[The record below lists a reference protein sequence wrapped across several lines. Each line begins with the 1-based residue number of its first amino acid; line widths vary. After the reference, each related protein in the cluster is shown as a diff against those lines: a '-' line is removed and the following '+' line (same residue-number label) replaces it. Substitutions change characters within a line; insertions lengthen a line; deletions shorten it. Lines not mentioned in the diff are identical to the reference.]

1 MLAVGILTLCLV
13 FFAAILLRILG
24 ANDFLARS
32 DEIVFYL
39 LFISL
44 VFSGALYFLLYN
56 QSKKIAKIIYEKD
69 KKLKKQA
76 SKIAQKNAQQQSLIE
91 GICHEIKN
99 PVAIMRLSAQSLQA
113 STFAQKIIYS
123 CDKITK
129 LLDTLNSAFIGD
141 IEPKIEKIDLRE
153 LALRVKNELADER
166 IEISGQKCVFCDREL
181 MGLLLYNLI
190 SNALKYS
197 SGRVIIRLSKSG
209 IFVRDFGEGFSKSE
223 KELIFKKFYKG
234 QNHKNSG
241 SLGFGLWACKQICKI
256 HSFLIKA
263 NSTKHGSTFGVLC
276 QWAGI
281 LDFKSFKE
289 F

>member
-76 SKIAQKNAQQQSLIE
+76 SKISQQNARQQSLIE

-256 HSFLIKA
+256 HSFLLKA
-263 NSTKHGSTFGVLC
+263 NSTKHGSTFAVLC
-276 QWAGI
+276 A
-281 LDFKSFKE
+281 DA
-289 F
+289 

>member
-1 MLAVGILTLCLV
+1 MLAVGILALCLV

-76 SKIAQKNAQQQSLIE
+76 SKISQKNAQQQSLIE

-166 IEISGQKCVFCDREL
+166 IEISGQKCVFCDRGL

-256 HSFLIKA
+256 HSFLLKA
-263 NSTKHGSTFGVLC
+263 NSTKHGSTFAVLC
-276 QWAGI
+276 
-281 LDFKSFKE
+281 
-289 F
+289 

>member
-44 VFSGALYFLLYN
+44 VFSGALYFLLYI

-141 IEPKIEKIDLRE
+141 IEPKIEKIDIRE

-256 HSFLIKA
+256 HSFLLKA
-263 NSTKHGSTFGVLC
+263 NSTKHGSTFAVLC
-276 QWAGI
+276 A
-281 LDFKSFKE
+281 DA
-289 F
+289 

>member
-241 SLGFGLWACKQICKI
+241 SIGFGLWACKQICKI
-256 HSFLIKA
+256 HSFLLKA
-263 NSTKHGSTFGVLC
+263 NSTKHGSTFAVLC
-276 QWAGI
+276 ANA
-281 LDFKSFKE
+281 
-289 F
+289 

>member
-1 MLAVGILTLCLV
+1 MLAVGILALCLV

-76 SKIAQKNAQQQSLIE
+76 SKISQKNAQQQSLIE

-141 IEPKIEKIDLRE
+141 IEPKIEKIDIRE

-256 HSFLIKA
+256 HSFLLKA
-263 NSTKHGSTFGVLC
+263 NSTKHGSTFAVLC
-276 QWAGI
+276 
-281 LDFKSFKE
+281 
-289 F
+289 

>member
-76 SKIAQKNAQQQSLIE
+76 SKISQQNARQQSLIE

-141 IEPKIEKIDLRE
+141 IEPKIEKIDIRE

-256 HSFLIKA
+256 HSFLLKA

-276 QWAGI
+276 
-281 LDFKSFKE
+281 
-289 F
+289 

>member
-1 MLAVGILTLCLV
+1 MLAVGILTPCLV

-24 ANDFLARS
+24 ANDFSARS
-32 DEIVFYL
+32 DEIAFYL

-256 HSFLIKA
+256 HSFLLKA
-263 NSTKHGSTFGVLC
+263 NSTKHGSTFAVLC
-276 QWAGI
+276 
-281 LDFKSFKE
+281 
-289 F
+289 

>member
-76 SKIAQKNAQQQSLIE
+76 SKITQQNARQQSLIE

-256 HSFLIKA
+256 HSFLLKA
-263 NSTKHGSTFGVLC
+263 NSTKHGSTFAVLC
-276 QWAGI
+276 A
-281 LDFKSFKE
+281 DA
-289 F
+289 

>member
-99 PVAIMRLSAQSLQA
+99 PVAIMRLSAQSLQT

-141 IEPKIEKIDLRE
+141 IEPKIEKIDLAE

-256 HSFLIKA
+256 HSFLLKA
-263 NSTKHGSTFGVLC
+263 NSTKHGSTFAVLC
-276 QWAGI
+276 A
-281 LDFKSFKE
+281 DASE

>member
-76 SKIAQKNAQQQSLIE
+76 SKIAQKNARQQSLIE

-256 HSFLIKA
+256 HSFLLKA
-263 NSTKHGSTFGVLC
+263 NSTKHGSTFAVLC
-276 QWAGI
+276 
-281 LDFKSFKE
+281 
-289 F
+289 

>member
-44 VFSGALYFLLYN
+44 VFSGALYFLLYS

-141 IEPKIEKIDLRE
+141 IEPKIEKIDLAE

-256 HSFLIKA
+256 HSFLLKA

-276 QWAGI
+276 
-281 LDFKSFKE
+281 
-289 F
+289 

>member
-1 MLAVGILTLCLV
+1 MLAVGILALCLV

-76 SKIAQKNAQQQSLIE
+76 SKISQKNAQQQSLIE

-256 HSFLIKA
+256 HSFLLKA
-263 NSTKHGSTFGVLC
+263 NSTKHGSTFAVLC
-276 QWAGI
+276 
-281 LDFKSFKE
+281 
-289 F
+289 

>member
-24 ANDFLARS
+24 ANDFVARS

-76 SKIAQKNAQQQSLIE
+76 SKISQQNARQQSLIE

-141 IEPKIEKIDLRE
+141 VKPKIEKIDIRE

-256 HSFLIKA
+256 HSFLLKA

-276 QWAGI
+276 
-281 LDFKSFKE
+281 
-289 F
+289 

>member
-44 VFSGALYFLLYN
+44 VFSGALYFLLYS

-76 SKIAQKNAQQQSLIE
+76 SKISQQNARQQSLIE

-256 HSFLIKA
+256 HSFLLKA

-276 QWAGI
+276 
-281 LDFKSFKE
+281 
-289 F
+289 

>member
-1 MLAVGILTLCLV
+1 MLAVGILALCLV

-99 PVAIMRLSAQSLQA
+99 PVAIMRLSAQSLQT

-256 HSFLIKA
+256 HSFLLKA
-263 NSTKHGSTFGVLC
+263 NSTKHGSTFAVLC
-276 QWAGI
+276 ANA
-281 LDFKSFKE
+281 
-289 F
+289 

>member
-1 MLAVGILTLCLV
+1 
-13 FFAAILLRILG
+13 
-24 ANDFLARS
+24 
-32 DEIVFYL
+32 
-39 LFISL
+39 
-44 VFSGALYFLLYN
+44 
-56 QSKKIAKIIYEKD
+56 
-69 KKLKKQA
+69 
-76 SKIAQKNAQQQSLIE
+76 
-91 GICHEIKN
+91 
-99 PVAIMRLSAQSLQA
+99 MRLSAQSLQT

-141 IEPKIEKIDLRE
+141 IEPKIEKIDLAE

-166 IEISGQKCVFCDREL
+166 IEISGQKCVFCDSEL

-256 HSFLIKA
+256 HSFLLKA

-276 QWAGI
+276 
-281 LDFKSFKE
+281 
-289 F
+289 

>member
-1 MLAVGILTLCLV
+1 MLAVGILMLCLV

-24 ANDFLARS
+24 ANDFVARS

-256 HSFLIKA
+256 HSFLLKA

-276 QWAGI
+276 
-281 LDFKSFKE
+281 
-289 F
+289 

>member
-24 ANDFLARS
+24 ANDFLAIS

-256 HSFLIKA
+256 HSFLLKA
-263 NSTKHGSTFGVLC
+263 NSTKHGSTFAVLC
-276 QWAGI
+276 ANA
-281 LDFKSFKE
+281 
-289 F
+289 

>member
-1 MLAVGILTLCLV
+1 MLAVGILMLCLV

-141 IEPKIEKIDLRE
+141 VKPKIEKIDLRE
-153 LALRVKNELADER
+153 LALKVKNELVDER

-256 HSFLIKA
+256 HSFLLKA
-263 NSTKHGSTFGVLC
+263 NSTKHGSTFAVLC
-276 QWAGI
+276 
-281 LDFKSFKE
+281 
-289 F
+289 

>member
-141 IEPKIEKIDLRE
+141 IEPKIEKIDIRE

-256 HSFLIKA
+256 HSFLLKA

-276 QWAGI
+276 
-281 LDFKSFKE
+281 
-289 F
+289 

>member
-1 MLAVGILTLCLV
+1 MLAVGILALCLV

-99 PVAIMRLSAQSLQA
+99 PVAIMRLSAQSLQT

-141 IEPKIEKIDLRE
+141 IEPKIEKIDLAE

-256 HSFLIKA
+256 HSFLLKA

-276 QWAGI
+276 
-281 LDFKSFKE
+281 
-289 F
+289 

>member
-24 ANDFLARS
+24 ANDFVARS

-256 HSFLIKA
+256 HSFLLKA
-263 NSTKHGSTFGVLC
+263 NSTKHGSTFAVLC
-276 QWAGI
+276 ANA
-281 LDFKSFKE
+281 
-289 F
+289 

>member
-76 SKIAQKNAQQQSLIE
+76 NKIAQKNAQQQSLIE

-99 PVAIMRLSAQSLQA
+99 PVAIMRLSAQSLQTSA
-113 STFAQKIIYS
+113 FAQKIIYS

-256 HSFLIKA
+256 HSFLLKA
-263 NSTKHGSTFGVLC
+263 NSTKHGSTFAVLC
-276 QWAGI
+276 ANA
-281 LDFKSFKE
+281 
-289 F
+289 

>member
-1 MLAVGILTLCLV
+1 MLAVGILTFCLV
-13 FFAAILLRILG
+13 FFTAILLRILG

-141 IEPKIEKIDLRE
+141 IEPKIEKIDLAE

-256 HSFLIKA
+256 HSFLLKA

-276 QWAGI
+276 ANA
-281 LDFKSFKE
+281 
-289 F
+289 

>member
-24 ANDFLARS
+24 ANDFVARS

-99 PVAIMRLSAQSLQA
+99 PVAIMRLSAQSLQT

-153 LALRVKNELADER
+153 LALRVKIELADER

-256 HSFLIKA
+256 HSFLLKA
-263 NSTKHGSTFGVLC
+263 NSTKHGSTFAVLC
-276 QWAGI
+276 A
-281 LDFKSFKE
+281 DA
-289 F
+289 

>member
-1 MLAVGILTLCLV
+1 MLAVGILALCLV

-76 SKIAQKNAQQQSLIE
+76 SKISQQNARQQSLIE

-99 PVAIMRLSAQSLQA
+99 PVAIMRLSAQSLQT

-256 HSFLIKA
+256 HSFLLKA
-263 NSTKHGSTFGVLC
+263 NSTKHGSTFAVLC
-276 QWAGI
+276 
-281 LDFKSFKE
+281 
-289 F
+289 

>member
-76 SKIAQKNAQQQSLIE
+76 SKISQQNARQQSLIE

-141 IEPKIEKIDLRE
+141 IEPKIEKIDLAE

-256 HSFLIKA
+256 HSFLLKA
-263 NSTKHGSTFGVLC
+263 NSTKHGSTFAVLC
-276 QWAGI
+276 
-281 LDFKSFKE
+281 
-289 F
+289 

>member
-76 SKIAQKNAQQQSLIE
+76 SKISQQNARQQSLIE

-141 IEPKIEKIDLRE
+141 IEPKIEKIDIRE

-256 HSFLIKA
+256 HSFLLKA
-263 NSTKHGSTFGVLC
+263 NSTKHGSTFAVLC
-276 QWAGI
+276 ANA
-281 LDFKSFKE
+281 
-289 F
+289 

>member
-1 MLAVGILTLCLV
+1 MLAVGILALCLV

-256 HSFLIKA
+256 HSFLLKA
-263 NSTKHGSTFGVLC
+263 NSTKHGSTFAVLC
-276 QWAGI
+276 
-281 LDFKSFKE
+281 
-289 F
+289 

>member
-1 MLAVGILTLCLV
+1 MLAVGILTLCLA

-24 ANDFLARS
+24 ANDFVARS

-99 PVAIMRLSAQSLQA
+99 PVAIMRLSAQSLQT

-256 HSFLIKA
+256 HSFLLKA
-263 NSTKHGSTFGVLC
+263 NSTKHGSTFAVLC
-276 QWAGI
+276 
-281 LDFKSFKE
+281 
-289 F
+289 

>member
-256 HSFLIKA
+256 HSFLLKA
-263 NSTKHGSTFGVLC
+263 NSTKHGSTFAVLC
-276 QWAGI
+276 
-281 LDFKSFKE
+281 
-289 F
+289 

>member
-24 ANDFLARS
+24 ANDFVARS

-76 SKIAQKNAQQQSLIE
+76 SKISQQNARQQSLIE

-256 HSFLIKA
+256 HSFLLKA
-263 NSTKHGSTFGVLC
+263 NSTKHGSTFAVLC
-276 QWAGI
+276 
-281 LDFKSFKE
+281 
-289 F
+289 

>member
-153 LALRVKNELADER
+153 LALKVKNELVDER

-256 HSFLIKA
+256 HSFLLKA
-263 NSTKHGSTFGVLC
+263 NSTKHGSTFAVLC
-276 QWAGI
+276 ANA
-281 LDFKSFKE
+281 
-289 F
+289 

>member
-24 ANDFLARS
+24 ANDFVARS

-99 PVAIMRLSAQSLQA
+99 PVAIMRLSAQSLQT

-141 IEPKIEKIDLRE
+141 VKPKIEKIDLRE
-153 LALRVKNELADER
+153 LALKVKNELVDER

-256 HSFLIKA
+256 HSFLLKA
-263 NSTKHGSTFGVLC
+263 NSTKHGSTFAVLC
-276 QWAGI
+276 
-281 LDFKSFKE
+281 
-289 F
+289 

>member
-1 MLAVGILTLCLV
+1 MLAVGILMLCLV

-141 IEPKIEKIDLRE
+141 IEPKIEKIDIRE

-256 HSFLIKA
+256 HSFLLKA

-276 QWAGI
+276 
-281 LDFKSFKE
+281 
-289 F
+289 

>member
-1 MLAVGILTLCLV
+1 MLVVGVFVLCLG
-13 FFAAILLRILG
+13 FFGAILLRILG
-24 ANDFLARS
+24 ASEFVARS

-99 PVAIMRLSAQSLQA
+99 PVAIMRLSAQSLENNA
-113 STFAQKIIYS
+113 FVAKIIYS

-141 IEPKIEKIDLRE
+141 IEPKIQKTELRE
-153 LALRVKNELADER
+153 LVQRVKNELADER

-209 IFVRDFGEGFSKSE
+209 IFVRDFGKGFERSE

-256 HSFLIKA
+256 HSFTLKA

-276 QWAGI
+276 A
-281 LDFKSFKE
+281 DA
-289 F
+289 

>member
-1 MLAVGILTLCLV
+1 MLAVGILALCLV

-44 VFSGALYFLLYN
+44 VFSGALYFLLYI

-141 IEPKIEKIDLRE
+141 IEPKIEKIDIRE

-223 KELIFKKFYKG
+223 KELIFKKFYKV

-256 HSFLIKA
+256 HSFLLKA

-276 QWAGI
+276 
-281 LDFKSFKE
+281 
-289 F
+289 

>member
-1 MLAVGILTLCLV
+1 MLCLV

-24 ANDFLARS
+24 ANDFVARS

-76 SKIAQKNAQQQSLIE
+76 SKIAQQNARQQSLIE

-166 IEISGQKCVFCDREL
+166 IEISGQKCVFCDRGL

-256 HSFLIKA
+256 HSFLLKA
-263 NSTKHGSTFGVLC
+263 NSTKHGSTFAVLC
-276 QWAGI
+276 
-281 LDFKSFKE
+281 
-289 F
+289 

>member
-24 ANDFLARS
+24 ANDFVARS

-256 HSFLIKA
+256 HSFLLKA
-263 NSTKHGSTFGVLC
+263 NSTKHGSTFAVLC
-276 QWAGI
+276 
-281 LDFKSFKE
+281 
-289 F
+289 